1 MRLCDLGWSEQNW
14 TVSWDWQWERILTQK
29 ARGDEL
35 SNDSVQRVGPAV
47 GGEADPALLQP
58 WQEC

>member
-1 MRLCDLGWSEQNW
+1 M
-14 TVSWDWQWERILTQK
+14 SWDWQWERILTQK